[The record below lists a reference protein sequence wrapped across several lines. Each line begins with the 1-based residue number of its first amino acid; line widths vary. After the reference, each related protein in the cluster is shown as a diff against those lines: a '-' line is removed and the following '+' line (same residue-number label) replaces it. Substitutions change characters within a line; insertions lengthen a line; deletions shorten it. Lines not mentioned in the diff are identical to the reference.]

1 MFEHGSLGGKAGN
14 SQWKTLRWTTED
26 TLARFCGQCAGAIS
40 KRLLPKG
47 LPHRWDWRCDF
58 FLLSFCPGSM
68 EYHIHHQQTILVL
81 WACTHV
87 LQHNFGIDICSKL
100 GDDGH
105 PALFVGS
112 NLARASFKD
121 LLEPLR
127 RRVAKKTHHAAW
139 QFSHET
145 LTTIE
150 RSNPEI
156 HGANSSEV
164 TSVTM
169 WTPSTVAFCLTV
181 ASWKAPP
188 SVAIWLAMS
197 PKQICGKW
205 GHTTTLGSTLGDLWP
220 FHDRFIGCT
229 AWGGNGFLLYT

>member
-1 MFEHGSLGGKAGN
+1 MAKREIPSEKLWGGLQRIPWHDFVDSVQEQFLKGFCPKDCRIAGIG
-14 SQWKTLRWTTED
+14 D
-26 TLARFCGQCAGAIS
+26 VI
-40 KRLLPKG
+40 
-47 LPHRWDWRCDF
+47 F
-58 FLLSFCPGSM
+58 FLLSSCPGSM

-145 LTTIE
+145 LKKIE
-150 RSNPEI
+150 RFNPEI
-156 HGANSSEV
+156 HGANSPQV

-188 SVAIWLAMS
+188 KCCYMA
-197 PKQICGKW
+197 
-205 GHTTTLGSTLGDLWP
+205 GHVT
-220 FHDRFIGCT
+220 
-229 AWGGNGFLLYT
+229 